1 MAVAPS
7 KPLTLLGLC
16 LRISALIAAIALA
29 TWCVHLIRDALD
41 LQIRPDNE
49 QQVHKAIMFGAV
61 AYVGLLAMPFVPGA
75 EIGIALLAGF
85 GAAIAPLIY
94 VSTVAAM
101 MLAFTI
107 GRFLPIS
114 ALERLFRVLRMAR
127 AAELVA
133 RAAPL
138 SKDNRLAMLLEGQS
152 KRTVSIAVR
161 YRYVAMA
168 LAVNMPG
175 NSLIGGGGGIMIIA
189 GLSGIFTPLAT
200 FLTIVIAVS
209 PVPLAVMFL
218 GLRF

>member
-1 MAVAPS
+1 MTS
-7 KPLTLLGLC
+7 ESMTLP
-16 LRISALIAAIALA
+16 ALILKMGILIGFILLA
-29 TWCVHLIRDALD
+29 TWGVHMIRDGLD

-49 QQVHKAIMFGAV
+49 QQVHKAIMIGAA

-94 VSTVAAM
+94 VCTVAAM
-101 MLAFTI
+101 MLAFAV

-114 ALERLFRVLRMAR
+114 ALERVLQVLRMRR

-138 SKDNRLAMLLEGQS
+138 SKGERVAMLLEGQS
-152 KRTVSIAVR
+152 KRVLHLALQ

-168 LAVNMPG
+168 VAVNTPG
-175 NSLIGGGGGIMIIA
+175 NSIIGGGGGIMIIA
-189 GLSGIFTPLAT
+189 GLSGIFTPLST
-200 FLTIVIAVS
+200 FLTVILAVS
-209 PVPLAVMFL
+209 PVPLAVIFL
-218 GLRF
+218 GLQL

>member
-1 MAVAPS
+1 MAEAS
-7 KPLTLLGLC
+7 AKNLTLPGLA
-16 LRISALIAAIALA
+16 LRVGILIAVIVLA
-29 TWCVHLIRDALD
+29 TWGVHLIRDALD

-49 QQVHKAIMFGAV
+49 QQVHKAIMIGAV
-61 AYVGLLAMPFVPGA
+61 AYIALLAMPFVPGA

-94 VSTVAAM
+94 VCTVAAM

-114 ALERLFRVLRMAR
+114 ALEQFFRVLRLTR
-127 AAELVA
+127 AADLVA
-133 RAAPL
+133 RAASL
-138 SKDNRLAMLLEGQS
+138 SKDDRLEMLLEGQS

-161 YRYVAMA
+161 YRYVAIA

-175 NSLIGGGGGIMIIA
+175 NSIIGGGGGIMIVA

>member
-1 MAVAPS
+1 MAVASS
-7 KPLTLLGLC
+7 KPLTLPGVVVRVC
-16 LRISALIAAIALA
+16 VLIAVIALA
-29 TWCVHLIRDALD
+29 TWGVHLIRDALD

-49 QQVHKAIMFGAV
+49 QQVHKAIMVGAV
-61 AYVGLLAMPFVPGA
+61 AYIGLLAMPFVPGA
-75 EIGIALLAGF
+75 EIGIALLAAF

-94 VSTVAAM
+94 VCTIAAM

-114 ALERLFRVLRMAR
+114 ALERLFRVLRLRR
-127 AAELVA
+127 AADLVA
-133 RAAPL
+133 QATTL
-138 SKDNRLAMLLEGQS
+138 STEDRLAMLLEGQS
-152 KRTVSIAVR
+152 KRTMSLALR

-200 FLTIVIAVS
+200 LLTIIIAVS
-209 PVPLAVMFL
+209 PVPFAVMFL

>member
-1 MAVAPS
+1 MAIASS
-7 KPLTLLGLC
+7 KPLTIPGLC
-16 LRISALIAAIALA
+16 LRMGVLIAVIALA
-29 TWCVHLIRDALD
+29 SWGVHLIRDALD

-49 QQVHKAIMFGAV
+49 QQVHKAIMVGAV

-75 EIGIALLAGF
+75 EIGIALLAAF

-94 VSTVAAM
+94 ISTIAAM

-107 GRFLPIS
+107 GRFLPIH
-114 ALERLFRVLRMAR
+114 ALERLFRLLRLKR
-127 AAELVA
+127 AADLVA

-138 SKDNRLAMLLEGQS
+138 SKDERLEILLEGHP
-152 KRTVSIAVR
+152 KRRVANALR
-161 YRYVAMA
+161 YRYLAMA
-168 LAVNMPG
+168 IAVNMPG

-189 GLSGIFTPLAT
+189 GLSGIFSPLAT

-218 GLRF
+218 GLQF

>member
-1 MAVAPS
+1 MSS
-7 KPLTLLGLC
+7 KSLTQPGLLFRLGV
-16 LRISALIAAIALA
+16 LIGVIVLA
-29 TWCVHLIRDALD
+29 TWGVHVIRDALD

-49 QQVHKAIMFGAV
+49 QQVHKAIMISVV
-61 AYVGLLAMPFVPGA
+61 AYIGLLAMPFVPGA

-94 VSTVAAM
+94 ACTIAAM

-114 ALERLFRVLRMAR
+114 ALERLLRALRLRR

-138 SKDNRLAMLLEGQS
+138 SEDERVAMLLEGQS
-152 KRTVSIAVR
+152 KRLAPLALR

-168 LAVNMPG
+168 VAVNMPG
-175 NSLIGGGGGIMIIA
+175 NSLIGGGGGIMIVA
-189 GLSGIFTPLAT
+189 GLSGIFTPLST

-209 PVPLAVMFL
+209 PVPLAVIFL

>member
-1 MAVAPS
+1 MAIASSKSLTLPGVILRVCILIGLIAVA
-7 KPLTLLGLC
+7 
-16 LRISALIAAIALA
+16 
-29 TWCVHLIRDALD
+29 TWGVHLIRDALD

-49 QQVHKAIMFGAV
+49 QQVHKAIMIGAV

-75 EIGIALLAGF
+75 EIGIALLTAF

-94 VSTVAAM
+94 VCTVAAM

-114 ALERLFRVLRMAR
+114 ALERLFRVLRLTR
-127 AAELVA
+127 AADLVA
-133 RAAPL
+133 KAAPL
-138 SKDNRLAMLLEGQS
+138 SKDDRLAMLLEGQS

-161 YRYVAMA
+161 YRYLAMA

-175 NSLIGGGGGIMIIA
+175 NSIIGGGGGIMMIA

-200 FLTIVIAVS
+200 FLTVMIAVS
-209 PVPLAVMFL
+209 PVPLAVLFL

>member
-1 MAVAPS
+1 MAIASS
-7 KPLTLLGLC
+7 KSLTLLGVI
-16 LRISALIAAIALA
+16 LRVCVVIGAIALA
-29 TWCVHLIRDALD
+29 TWSVHLIRDTLD

-49 QQVHKAIMFGAV
+49 QQVHKAIMVGIV

-75 EIGIALLAGF
+75 EIGIALLAAF

-94 VSTVAAM
+94 VCTVAAM

-107 GRFLPIS
+107 GRYLPIS
-114 ALERLFRVLRMAR
+114 TIERLFRVLRLVR
-127 AAELVA
+127 AAELVG

-138 SKDNRLAMLLEGQS
+138 SRNERLSMLLEGQS

-175 NSLIGGGGGIMIIA
+175 NSIIGGGGGIMIVA
-189 GLSGIFTPLAT
+189 GMSGVFTPLAT
-200 FLTIVIAVS
+200 FLTVMIAVS
-209 PVPLAVMFL
+209 PVPLAVLFL
-218 GLRF
+218 SLTF